1 MAMNIPFV
9 GFQPVTTSEHMAG
22 FGVFGLLQLV
32 GFMSY
37 LEPKLGRENV
47 KRLFKFILLTVI
59 GLGISAII
67 ARVSI
72 IKIFFHDK
80 GVGFLGWT
88 PLSKL
93 SPPQDIFTHGTGVFT
108 RCGILAMQS
117 FTCH

>member
-1 MAMNIPFV
+1 MVQRSLKKLYISFTTFYCLGQLMAMNIPFV

-59 GLGISAII
+59 GLGVSAII

-72 IKIFFHDK
+72 IKIFF
-80 GVGFLGWT
+80 
-88 PLSKL
+88 
-93 SPPQDIFTHGTGVFT
+93 Q
-108 RCGILAMQS
+108 R
-117 FTCH
+117 

>member
-1 MAMNIPFV
+1 
-9 GFQPVTTSEHMAG
+9 MAG

-59 GLGISAII
+59 GLGVSAII
-67 ARVSI
+67 ARVSTM
-72 IKIFFHDK
+72 KMFSAMRL
-80 GVGFLGWT
+80 LGWT
-88 PLSKL
+88 PLIKH
-93 SPPQDIFTHGTGVFT
+93 SPPRDIFIHGMVVFT

>member
-59 GLGISAII
+59 GLGVSAII
-67 ARVSI
+67 VRVSI
-72 IKIFFHDK
+72 QNLNPKI
-80 GVGFLGWT
+80 
-88 PLSKL
+88 LS
-93 SPPQDIFTHGTGVFT
+93 
-108 RCGILAMQS
+108 
-117 FTCH
+117 